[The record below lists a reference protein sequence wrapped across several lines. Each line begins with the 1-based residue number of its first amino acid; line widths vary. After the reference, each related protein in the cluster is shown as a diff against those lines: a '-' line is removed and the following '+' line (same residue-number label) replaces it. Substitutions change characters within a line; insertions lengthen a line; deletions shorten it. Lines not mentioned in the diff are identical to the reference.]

1 MLLAFAL
8 VTGMGMAF
16 AIGANDVANSM
27 ATAVGAKAIT
37 PKQAVIIAAIL
48 EFLGAV
54 LFGAHVTSTIT
65 KGIID
70 PSTVSNPNVLLC
82 GAFAALV
89 SSAVWIIAATL
100 WGMPVSTTHSI
111 VGGMA
116 GFGIAAMGWSAV
128 NWIKL
133 LVIASTWILS
143 PLAGGVL
150 SYLVFKMISL
160 LILRQSSPELKVKR
174 YAPFI
179 VGTIVFI
186 IVYLFSLKTLHQSQS
201 VSIVWSLLTAVI
213 GTFVSRYLVKQW
225 SKKSNLRQYD
235 FVEYL
240 FRKLQI
246 MTSCYVSFSHGANDV
261 ANAIGPLAVIYWVM
275 QNGSVGSHVT
285 VPLWILGLGGIGISL
300 GVSLLGYKVM
310 KTVGEDLTSLNNT
323 RGFSIDFSTATTV
336 LVSSVLGMPVSTTHV
351 VVGSVV
357 GVGMARGIEV
367 VNIKVLKTIVTSWL
381 LTVPLAAL
389 LSAVLFNVFIRI
401 I

>member
-1 MLLAFAL
+1 
-8 VTGMGMAF
+8 
-16 AIGANDVANSM
+16 
-27 ATAVGAKAIT
+27 
-37 PKQAVIIAAIL
+37 
-48 EFLGAV
+48 
-54 LFGAHVTSTIT
+54 
-65 KGIID
+65 
-70 PSTVSNPNVLLC
+70 
-82 GAFAALV
+82 
-89 SSAVWIIAATL
+89 
-100 WGMPVSTTHSI
+100 
-111 VGGMA
+111 
-116 GFGIAAMGWSAV
+116 
-128 NWIKL
+128 
-133 LVIASTWILS
+133 
-143 PLAGGVL
+143 
-150 SYLVFKMISL
+150 
-160 LILRQSSPELKVKR
+160 
-174 YAPFI
+174 
-179 VGTIVFI
+179 
-186 IVYLFSLKTLHQSQS
+186 
-201 VSIVWSLLTAVI
+201 VSIVWSLLIAVI

-389 LSAVLFNVFIRI
+389 LSAILFNVFIRI

>member
-1 MLLAFAL
+1 
-8 VTGMGMAF
+8 MGMAF

-65 KGIID
+65 KGIVD
-70 PSTVSNPNVLLC
+70 PGTVSNPNVLLC

-89 SSAVWIIAATL
+89 SSAVWILAATL

-116 GFGIAAMGWSAV
+116 GFGIAAMGWNAV
-128 NWIKL
+128 NWLKL
-133 LVIASTWILS
+133 LMITSTWILS
-143 PLAGGVL
+143 PLAGGAL

-179 VGTIVFI
+179 AGTIVFI
-186 IVYLFSLKTLHQSQS
+186 IVYLFSLKTLHHSQS
-201 VSIVWSLLTAVI
+201 VSIVWSLLIAVI
-213 GTFVSRYLVKQW
+213 GTFVSRYLVKRW
-225 SKKSNLRQYD
+225 SEKSNLRQYD

-300 GVSLLGYKVM
+300 GVSFLGYRVM

-389 LSAVLFNVFIRI
+389 LSAVLFSVFIRI

>member
-1 MLLAFAL
+1 LLLAFAL

-70 PSTVSNPNVLLC
+70 PGTVSNPNVLLC

-128 NWIKL
+128 NWFKL

-201 VSIVWSLLTAVI
+201 VSIVWSLLIAVI

-310 KTVGEDLTSLNNT
+310 KTVCLPH
-323 RGFSIDFSTATTV
+323 
-336 LVSSVLGMPVSTTHV
+336 M
-351 VVGSVV
+351 
-357 GVGMARGIEV
+357 
-367 VNIKVLKTIVTSWL
+367 
-381 LTVPLAAL
+381 
-389 LSAVLFNVFIRI
+389 
-401 I
+401 

>member
-1 MLLAFAL
+1 
-8 VTGMGMAF
+8 MAF

-70 PSTVSNPNVLLC
+70 PGIVSNPNVLLS
-82 GAFAALV
+82 GAFAALA
-89 SSAVWIIAATL
+89 SSAIWILAATL

-111 VGGMA
+111 VGGMT

-133 LVIASTWILS
+133 LVIASTWVLS

-150 SYLVFKMISL
+150 SYLVFKTISL
-160 LILRQSSPELKVKR
+160 LILRKSSPELKAKR

-186 IVYLFSLKTLHQSQS
+186 IVYLFSLKTLHHSQTT
-201 VSIVWSLLTAVI
+201 SITWSLLTALI
-213 GTFVSRYLVKQW
+213 GIFVSRYFIRRW
-225 SKKSNLRQYD
+225 AKKSALRKYD
-235 FVEYL
+235 FVEHL

-261 ANAIGPLAVIYWVM
+261 ANAVGPLAVIYWVM
-275 QNGSVGSHVT
+275 QSGNIGPHVT
-285 VPLWILGLGGIGISL
+285 VPLWILGLGGVGISL
-300 GVSLLGYKVM
+300 GVSLLGYRVM
-310 KTVGEDLTSLNNT
+310 KTVGENLTSLNNT
-323 RGFSIDFSTATTV
+323 RGFSIDFGTATTV

-367 VNIKVLKTIVTSWL
+367 VNIKVLKTIVISWL